1 MKFCFQFFY
10 KSYLIFRDFKKHL
23 LVLNKNKQDF
33 ADWAINQ
40 IVDST
45 LGHIRYHFLDDHG
58 PKHGAVTDDH
68 RISVK

>member
-1 MKFCFQFFY
+1 
-10 KSYLIFRDFKKHL
+10 
-23 LVLNKNKQDF
+23 LNKNKQDF